1 MTAFSQSNW
10 DKTHAAHLAAR
21 EQFYPQ
27 LWPNAVKIEY
37 LDTTGAIEDLQ
48 YGIDAI
54 VAVTSPDTKLR
65 GPIKFFIQERFR
77 EPYYRR
83 FNDATITEW
92 NTKTDVPSEL
102 HKIAAHI
109 FVYGYY
115 DMARNLITEA
125 VAIDVPRVLHEI
137 ARANLKYVRS
147 PRITND
153 QTFIGISF
161 KDLQR
166 VNAIMHSTLHLSAN
180 FETLPDLAD
189 NPSVVVENTL
199 FGPMIRSTKKPNG

>member
-21 EQFYPQ
+21 EQFYPK

-37 LDTTGAIEDLQ
+37 LDTTGATADLK
-48 YGIDAI
+48 YGIDVI

-77 EPYYRR
+77 EPYYRK
-83 FNDATITEW
+83 FGDATITEW
-92 NTKTDVPSEL
+92 NTVTNLPSEL

-115 DMARNLITEA
+115 DPARNLITEA
-125 VAIDVPRVLHEI
+125 VAIDVPRILHEI
-137 ARANLKYVRS
+137 AKANLKYSRS
-147 PRITND
+147 PRVTND
-153 QTFIGISF
+153 QTFIGIDF
-161 KDLQR
+161 KELRR
-166 VNAIMHSTLHLSAN
+166 VNAIMHSTLHLSTN
-180 FETLPDLAD
+180 LETLPDLVD
-189 NPSVVVENTL
+189 DPHWENTL
-199 FGPMIRSTKKPNG
+199 FGPMIRRRNTNG